1 MPQFQEKSIV
11 VANEQLSE
19 QYFRLVLRASR
30 IAAYAQPGQFVMAA
44 CGSTLDPLLRRP
56 FSIHRC
62 PGDETVHLL
71 VKIVGKG
78 SRLLVGLRAGESVD
92 LLGPLGKGFHFQP
105 ELESA
110 LVGGGVGIAPLLFL
124 VEEANRQFP
133 EHAPMHVFLG
143 AQTGED
149 VRQLGLEFEQL
160 GCVVSIA
167 TDDGSL
173 GMHGL
178 VTQPLADTL
187 SKMQKAYVCGPMPMM
202 GATAKLCA
210 TAAIPC
216 EVSLESHMACGLGA
230 CLGCTIHG
238 ADGHYRHVCKH
249 GPVLP
254 AEEVAWI
261 R

>member
-1 MPQFQEKSIV
+1 MSQFQEKSIV
-11 VANEQLSE
+11 VANEHISE
-19 QYFRLVLRASR
+19 QYFRLVLRAPR
-30 IAAYAQPGQFVMAA
+30 IAAQARPGQFVMAA

-62 PGDETVHLL
+62 PGDDTVHLL
-71 VKIVGKG
+71 IKKVGKG
-78 SRLLVGLRAGESVD
+78 THLLADCAAGETVD
-92 LLGPLGKGFHFQP
+92 LLGPLGKGFQFQP
-105 ELESA
+105 ELASA

-124 VEEANRQFP
+124 VEDAHRRYP
-133 EHAPMHVFLG
+133 EHAPIHVFLG
-143 AQTGED
+143 AQTGDD
-149 VRQLGLEFEQL
+149 VHQLGAEFEQL
-160 GCVVSIA
+160 GCTVSIA

-173 GMHGL
+173 GVHGL
-178 VTQPLADTL
+178 VTAPLAEHIST
-187 SKMQKAYVCGPMPMM
+187 MHKAYVCGPMPMM
-202 GATAKLCA
+202 AAAAELCA
-210 TAAIPC
+210 TASIPC

-230 CLGCTIHG
+230 CLGCTVHG